1 MVVVDPANGSLYGT
15 TDLSHVSANIDL
27 TQLANLTVGI
37 SGNLPGG
44 MLIDSQ
50 GVLTLPTL
58 QSGQTLTA
66 TATELTGTTGLA
78 LTGVAGSTLAVTGD
92 LATGDT
98 LDLSNVTGAAIHFA
112 DAQGAAI
119 ALTNGSTLVVS
130 AAEASGINV
139 TSDAT
144 GTVRIINV
152 NGGTLAPTGAN
163 LGGISANID
172 LTQLSLT
179 VNGSGL
185 FTDGIGTIDAM
196 ALVAGQTLTVNSS
209 ELAGSGAIDL
219 SASTGGTLAIDGTI
233 VADTDLTHVASSVA
247 LQFASGVDV
256 ENATLTMTGAQVTGL
271 HVTTGHTNSQD
282 TGTVALGGAISGAV
296 DLENVAANIDLT
308 HVAVTA
314 GTTANTFVDGNGDV
328 ISIGSF
334 GAGQNLLVTAAEADG
349 LILTGAGT
357 LVLEGAL
364 GGATNLAS
372 VQSNIDLTNMQGIG
386 VYGGDLGDGSGHA
399 LSIPTLQT
407 GQQLLVTAG
416 EVGNGN
422 ALTVLGS
429 GSLVITGDIVSAVA
443 LRDVAASVE
452 LVFANS
458 VENVGGRLY
467 VRSDQ
472 ANGLSLTGS
481 GYVDIEVNTST
492 PGPFDLSH
500 DHVADTTVW
509 FGTSATFGSNT
520 NLGLASTTVAVGNGQ
535 TLTSAASVLSTHTV
549 NGLHGGELVLT
560 GNADGLTLNGLLN
573 VTTLDVTQ
581 ITAGSTDNGMIG
593 ASDIFQTTSAHAY
606 GVATVIDGQTF
617 DLTAA
622 QLSGNAIVEGGTSL
636 TGNANVLHGDVTVAY
651 DFSHQTAFT
660 GSGAAILTFD
670 NSGTMAATTD
680 LQGFNAV
687 NLASGITTMT
697 AAQANGI
704 TWGADT
710 AGGVNIVDAT
720 TGHSGY
726 TLTGTNFA
734 DTFTG
739 NGHGDLIDM
748 SQGKPAGTYDPS
760 TDIGTAAAT
769 DTVPGD
775 TLVFSGSANDF
786 IVDGF
791 TIAQDG
797 TGDTLNFSALD
808 TTMHHTAGTNYV
820 VHDIQLF
827 DANTYTAAALG
838 NDEVL
843 VFSDFAT
850 SGASAVAAA
859 FNTNGTHS
867 INNHLATALDG
878 TTGAAELIL
887 IEDGSGNTD
896 VYLWRDNGSHH
907 VTAGTLTEL
916 AVLHGVNY
924 EQLGSLTSSHIIG

>member
-1 MVVVDPANGSLYGT
+1 MNA
-15 TDLSHVSANIDL
+15 
-27 TQLANLTVGI
+27 
-37 SGNLPGG
+37 
-44 MLIDSQ
+44 
-50 GVLTLPTL
+50 
-58 QSGQTLTA
+58 
-66 TATELTGTTGLA
+66 
-78 LTGVAGSTLAVTGD
+78 
-92 LATGDT
+92 
-98 LDLSNVTGAAIHFA
+98 
-112 DAQGAAI
+112 
-119 ALTNGSTLVVS
+119 
-130 AAEASGINV
+130 
-139 TSDAT
+139 
-144 GTVRIINV
+144 
-152 NGGTLAPTGAN
+152 
-163 LGGISANID
+163 
-172 LTQLSLT
+172 
-179 VNGSGL
+179 SGL
-185 FTDGIGTIDAM
+185 FTDGTGTIDAM

-209 ELAGSGAIDL
+209 ELAGSGAINL

-233 VADTDLTHVASSVA
+233 AADTDLTHVASSVA
-247 LQFASGVDV
+247 LQFGSGVDV
-256 ENATLTMTGAQVTGL
+256 ENATLTMTAAQATGL
-271 HVTTGHTNSQD
+271 TVTTGQNYNQD

-296 DLENVAANIDLT
+296 HLENVAANIDLT

-372 VQSNIDLTNMQGIG
+372 VQSNIDLTQITGATTVVNGQLTNN
-386 VYGGDLGDGSGHA
+386 GDAIIL
-399 LSIPTLQT
+399 PTLMA
-407 GQQLLVTAG
+407 GQQLI
-416 EVGNGN
+416 VGGSQIGDGNTN
-422 ALTVLGS
+422 ALLTLHGAGTLEIS
-429 GSLVITGDIVSAVA
+429 GDITGQSHYAM
-443 LRDVAASVE
+443 
-452 LVFANS
+452 LVGIDPTISLTFANGA
-458 VENVGGRLY
+458 ENVDSGAGFYLTTA
-467 VRSDQ
+467 Q
-472 ANGLSLTGS
+472 ANGQTITGA
-481 GYVDIEVNTST
+481 GTTHAWIVDSA
-492 PGPFDLSH
+492 PAPFDLSH
-500 DHVADTTVW
+500 ITSNLEVEVQANATLAAGSNLGSTTSMYIWSGHILTADASIIAGHAITAYQGQSGTLILTS
-509 FGTSATFGSNT
+509 GTSGADNLDLANLAGAT
-520 NLGLASTTVAVGNGQ
+520 VV
-535 TLTSAASVLSTHTV
+535 
-549 NGLHGGELVLT
+549 
-560 GNADGLTLNGLLN
+560 
-573 VTTLDVTQ
+573 DVTQ
-581 ITAGSTDNGMIG
+581 IHAGATDNGMVG
-593 ASDIFQTTSAHAY
+593 AHDIFQPVT
-606 GVATVIDGQTF
+606 GQSYAQAAVGDNQT
-617 DLTAA
+617 LVLNAA
-622 QLSGNAIVEGGTSL
+622 QLSGYAVTNSGDGAG
-636 TGNANVLHGDVTVAY
+636 GNAHVLHGDVTVAY

-660 GSGAAILTFD
+660 GSGAATLTFD
-670 NSGTMAATTD
+670 NSGTMAAATV
-680 LQGFNAV
+680 LHGFNSV
-687 NLASGITTMT
+687 VLASGTTTMT
-697 AAQANGI
+697 AAQAD
-704 TWGADT
+704 GAVWDNSG

-827 DANTYTAAALG
+827 DANTYTAGALG

-867 INNHLATALDG
+867 INNHLATALNG